1 MEARSAID
9 DLLEH
14 LERTTGLSDRE
25 LGRLVDEIRE
35 YFSESVEQFVTRRH
49 AELQSEALKN
59 DAIFDRIADELR
71 LRRFAAP
78 PLTQRQIRRLVYG

>member
-1 MEARSAID
+1 MEARRALD
-9 DLLEH
+9 DLLGH

-35 YFSESVEQFVTRRH
+35 YFSESVEEFVARRH
-49 AELQSEALKN
+49 AELQGEALKN
-59 DAIFDRIADELR
+59 EAIFDRIAAELR

>member
-1 MEARSAID
+1 MEARKVLD
-9 DLLEH
+9 DLLDH
-14 LERTTGLSDRE
+14 LGRTTGLSERE
-25 LGRLVDEIRE
+25 LDRLLDEIRE

-49 AELQSEALKN
+49 TELQGELKN

-78 PLTQRQIRRLVYG
+78 PLTHRQIRRLIYG